1 MPHAPPPAQHSVLT
15 GRWRWGRKGRCRCP
29 APARA
34 TTGDSAGRGAAL
46 RGGGKQARQARR
58 PPAEGWG
65 SPEPVLGEGGG
76 VPSGAGGLT

>member
-15 GRWRWGRKGRCRCP
+15 GRWRWERKGRCRCP

-46 RGGGKQARQARR
+46 RGGGEAGPSGPAAARR
-58 PPAEGWG
+58 GVGITGAGARR
-65 SPEPVLGEGGG
+65 GGG